1 MVYIKYWDGAEQV
14 DMRAGYCVSAGF
26 TLIELIAVM
35 VIVGVVS
42 VAAVGKFMSPDLY
55 ALQAARDQTLLCLQG
70 AQQLAMTQARSVRVL
85 LSGTTLDVR
94 KDANNDGVF
103 ASSES
108 VVLGAVTYPISLNQ
122 GVSISTHTLNFN
134 SLGEVAASTITLTQQ
149 SRTLN
154 INLSAT
160 GFAR

>member
-1 MVYIKYWDGAEQV
+1 MSMK
-14 DMRAGYCVSAGF
+14 AGRSINAGF

-55 ALQAARDQTLLCLQG
+55 ALQAARDQTILCIQG

-85 LSGTTLDVR
+85 LSGSTLDVR

-103 ASSES
+103 ASGES
-108 VVLGAVTYPISLNQ
+108 VMLGAVTYPIALGQ
-122 GVSISTHTLNFN
+122 GVSVSASTLNFN
-134 SLGEVAASTITLTQQ
+134 SLGEVAASTITLSQQ
-149 SRTLN
+149 SRSLN
-154 INLSAT
+154 ITVSAT

>member
-1 MVYIKYWDGAEQV
+1 MK
-14 DMRAGYCVSAGF
+14 AGRSINAGF

-55 ALQAARDQTLLCLQG
+55 ALQAARDQTILCIQG

-85 LSGTTLDVR
+85 LSGSTLDVR

-103 ASSES
+103 ASGES
-108 VVLGAVTYPISLNQ
+108 VMLGAVTYPIALGQ
-122 GVSISTHTLNFN
+122 GVSVSATTLNFN
-134 SLGEVAASTITLTQQ
+134 SLGEVAASTITLSQQ
-149 SRTLN
+149 SRSLN
-154 INLSAT
+154 ITVSAT

>member
-1 MVYIKYWDGAEQV
+1 
-14 DMRAGYCVSAGF
+14 MRGGGCNSAGF
-26 TLIELIAVM
+26 TLIELIAVL
-35 VIVGVVS
+35 VIVGVIS

-85 LSGTTLDVR
+85 LSGSTLDVR

-103 ASSES
+103 ASGES
-108 VVLGAVTYPISLNQ
+108 VALGAVTYPISLSQ

-134 SLGEVAASTITLTQQ
+134 SLGEVTANTITLTQQ
-149 SRTLN
+149 SRNLT
-154 INLSAT
+154 INVSAT

>member
-1 MVYIKYWDGAEQV
+1 MVYIIYWHGLEYMGMNAQCGNS
-14 DMRAGYCVSAGF
+14 RGF
-26 TLIELIAVM
+26 SLIELIAVL
-35 VIVGVVS
+35 VILGVVS

-85 LSGTTLDVR
+85 LSGATLDVR

-103 ASSES
+103 ASGES
-108 VVLGAVTYPISLNQ
+108 VVLGAVTYPISLTQ

-134 SLGEVAASTITLTQQ
+134 SLGEVAATSITLTQQ
-149 SRTLN
+149 SRTLT

>member
-1 MVYIKYWDGAEQV
+1 
-14 DMRAGYCVSAGF
+14 MRGDYCNSAGF
-26 TLIELIAVM
+26 TLIELIAVL

-55 ALQAARDQTLLCLQG
+55 ALQAARDQTLLCIQA
-70 AQQLAMTQARSVRVL
+70 AQQLAMTQSRSVRVL

-103 ASSES
+103 AGGES
-108 VVLGAVTYPISLNQ
+108 VVLGAVTYPISLSQ
-122 GVSISTHTLNFN
+122 GVSVSTSTLNFN

-149 SRTLN
+149 SRTLT
-154 INLSAT
+154 INVSAT

>member
-1 MVYIKYWDGAEQV
+1 MK
-14 DMRAGYCVSAGF
+14 AGRSINAGF

-55 ALQAARDQTLLCLQG
+55 ALQAARDQTILCIQG

-85 LSGTTLDVR
+85 LSGSTLDVR

-103 ASSES
+103 ASGES
-108 VVLGAVTYPISLNQ
+108 VMLGAVTYPIALGQ
-122 GVSISTHTLNFN
+122 GVSVSASTLNFN
-134 SLGEVAASTITLTQQ
+134 SLGEVAASTITLSQQ
-149 SRTLN
+149 SRSLN
-154 INLSAT
+154 ITVSAT

>member
-1 MVYIKYWDGAEQV
+1 MK
-14 DMRAGYCVSAGF
+14 AGRGINAGF
-26 TLIELIAVM
+26 TMIELIAVM

-55 ALQAARDQTLLCLQG
+55 ALQAARDQTILCIQG

-85 LSGTTLDVR
+85 LSGSTLDVR

-103 ASSES
+103 ASGES
-108 VVLGAVTYPISLNQ
+108 VMLGAVTYPIALGQ
-122 GVSISTHTLNFN
+122 GVSVSATTLNFN
-134 SLGEVAASTITLTQQ
+134 SLGEVAASTITLSQQ
-149 SRTLN
+149 SRSLN
-154 INLSAT
+154 ITVSAT